1 MLYCCK
7 DYKNVTRDN
16 IFLRN
21 KFFVWV
27 SSPVSSFLKY
37 KKFFKLGARN
47 FDFPKYKKFFQS
59 VFFFLHFSSTE
70 SYFLKYKKFFR
81 ASVSWNIRK
90 FHFLKYKDFFF
101 WGGGVGR
108 RVDSRNPKHKK
119 SFPLIKYRKFFN
131 IRTRKFNF
139 PKHKKI

>member
-1 MLYCCK
+1 MLYCCE

-16 IFLRN
+16 VFLRN
-21 KFFVWV
+21 KLFVWV

-47 FDFPKYKKFFQS
+47 FDFPKYKKFLQS
-59 VFFFLHFSSTE
+59 VFFFI
-70 SYFLKYKKFFR
+70 FR
-81 ASVSWNIRK
+81 ARKVTSWNIRS
-90 FHFLKYKDFFF
+90 FLGLPFPEIWESSISWNKMIFFF
-101 WGGGVGR
+101 FFLGGGR

-119 SFPLIKYRKFFN
+119 TFPLIKYRKFFN

-139 PKHKKI
+139 PKYKKI